1 MIWRAPRACHGHG
14 ANVMRI
20 LRLPLLVFALAGA
33 LLGQDD
39 ETRFNQGQADKLAK
53 FGRQAFQKGFPR
65 QARLIWLQV
74 LKLYD
79 PNDADS
85 HKGLMNVRVG
95 SSWAADPKQTYPTDD
110 TGSGADAKSL
120 FNAYERLKSD
130 LAMAHRR
137 QAQIWAKA
145 ERVDKSRY
153 HYQMVL
159 RWVKDDAE
167 AQRAL
172 EHHEVGGVTG
182 TYLEQTLFERSKLIE
197 KAVNEQAS
205 IGYPVEKVELA
216 SAVLDRAQVKY
227 VTVKSEHFVLHGD
240 PEQEEFLKIALEW
253 AERAARVAAVAF
265 PWEARMGGT
274 WAFFVAKD
282 TYKQILQAN
291 AEQVPNLAWM
301 LENTSTS
308 GLGGMV
314 VGATGSVQVLY
325 DAVVRNVAKTHAQ
338 FRTDGLA
345 EGIGHT
351 FVGMVFNNNRLFA
364 VDLEKQEGT
373 RASEEDREYTSPNF
387 DVWKT
392 LALEMA
398 WKMTG
403 GVPAIELPYC
413 DAATFTN
420 EQRIKAWSFCDY
432 VMRRDPELLRK
443 LDQLGAAERATRR
456 RQPLELAA
464 KFAEAAAGVTV
475 AQLAKEWED
484 FWTEATPVLA
494 AIRNNT
500 PPLKAVS
507 PDVQKW
513 LAAFNEARAQNRGT
527 PVTWSS
533 QLSTRCYDHAQY
545 LKDNKKE
552 RGPGAEHR
560 QLVDLGGSHLGSMF
574 AQMAIVETD
583 AKLSNAKK
591 MFARWLSIPG
601 YRDALV
607 HDFLLS
613 VGMYNEGDLLVL
625 NVVAGL
631 GSPRSKKSGF
641 LCHPWKDAKGIPAE
655 VDVAEI
661 GPELEALL
669 AANGQGERKVVGY
682 PLTMHFG
689 QNVQG
694 DRQSYRCNVVDGR
707 GRKVE
712 GAILLDAGTNRRST
726 APGMV
731 TFYPFEPL
739 PRGQIN
745 VTWSWDADG
754 KGQTLSAAF
763 TTK

>member
-1 MIWRAPRACHGHG
+1 
-14 ANVMRI
+14 MRT
-20 LRLPLLVFALAGA
+20 LLSLGLLVLSVVAGLPA
-33 LLGQDD
+33 QED
-39 ETRFNQGQADKLAK
+39 EARFNQGQADKLAK
-53 FGRQAFQKGFPR
+53 FAKQAFGKGFPR
-65 QARLIWLQV
+65 QARLLWLQV

-79 PNDADS
+79 QDHADS

-110 TGSGADAKSL
+110 TGSGQDARSL
-120 FNAYERLKSD
+120 FGAYERLKTD

-167 AQRAL
+167 AQKAL
-172 EHHEVGGVTG
+172 DHHEVGGVTG
-182 TYLEQTLFERSKLIE
+182 TDLEQTVFERSKLIE
-197 KAVNEQAS
+197 KAVNEQTNVA
-205 IGYPVEKVELA
+205 YPVEKVEVA
-216 SAVLDRAQVKY
+216 NAALDRAKVKY

-240 PEQEEFLKIALEW
+240 PDQEEFLKNALVW
-253 AERAARVAAVAF
+253 AERAARVAAAAF
-265 PWEARMGGT
+265 PWEVRMGGT

-291 AEQVPNLAWM
+291 ANDVPNLAWM
-301 LENTSTS
+301 LENTSTC
-308 GLGGMV
+308 GLAGMV

-338 FRTDGLA
+338 FQTDGLA

-403 GVPAIELPYC
+403 GVAAVDLPYC

-443 LDQLGAAERATRR
+443 LDQLGAAQRTAKK
-456 RQPLELAA
+456 RQPIELQEQ
-464 KFAEAAAGVTV
+464 FTAAAGGVTV
-475 AQLAKEWED
+475 AQLDKEWED

-513 LAAFNEARAQNRGT
+513 LAAFNEARALNHAT

-552 RGPGAEHR
+552 RGPEAEQR

-574 AQMAIVETD
+574 AQMAVVETD
-583 AKLSNAKK
+583 AKLANAKK
-591 MFARWLSIPG
+591 MFAHWMAIPG
-601 YRDALV
+601 FRDALV

-631 GSPRSKKSGF
+631 GQPRSKKSGF

-655 VDVAEI
+655 VDVADI
-661 GPELEALL
+661 GPELVALL
-669 AANGQGERKVVGY
+669 AASGQGERKVVGY
-682 PLTMHFG
+682 PLTLHFG
-689 QNVQG
+689 HNVQG

-707 GRKVE
+707 GKKVE
-712 GAILLDAGTNRRST
+712 GALLLDAGTNRRST

-745 VTWSWDADG
+745 ATWSWDADG
-754 KGQTLSAAF
+754 KAQTLSASF